1 MPSWVTPEDQRP
13 GCRNICNIWPK
24 QISGCLLNWSS
35 HQRVEKKIPLEPSKH
50 SLCWSRTP
58 FLLLIPHAHTLTRRA
73 RRLNPSQPPANPLY
87 LFPARWGRWKNSWSP
102 MSSIQFVM
110 PSKGACKLPI
120 CSYVIVTMG
129 GSAVLGLNYLL
140 IAVVEIKPP
149 ASKTQRC
156 PAPETHWPE
165 DSFGSQGTH
174 DLVYVTYVT
183 FRPHVS
189 LHICTEVQ

>member
-1 MPSWVTPEDQRP
+1 
-13 GCRNICNIWPK
+13 
-24 QISGCLLNWSS
+24 
-35 HQRVEKKIPLEPSKH
+35 
-50 SLCWSRTP
+50 
-58 FLLLIPHAHTLTRRA
+58 
-73 RRLNPSQPPANPLY
+73 
-87 LFPARWGRWKNSWSP
+87 

-156 PAPETHWPE
+156 PAPETHGPE

-174 DLVYVTYVT
+174 DSVYVTDVT